1 MGKINKIAI
10 ANRGEVA
17 LRIIKTCK
25 KLGIKTVLLHSDV
38 DEKNTKAYFEADE
51 CILIGS
57 HNSYLDIDKVI
68 AGIKKSKA
76 HAVHPGFGFLSEN
89 ASFAK
94 RVEESGIIFI
104 GPGADTISQMGDK
117 TTARKLCE
125 KAGIPII
132 RGYNEDIQDDDILL
146 KEAKR
151 IGFPL
156 LIKASFGGG
165 GRGIRI
171 CKSESDF
178 YKNLESARRESEASF
193 NSGKIFL
200 EKYLDG
206 AKHVEFQILGDGKN
220 VVHLFE
226 RECSVQRRHQK
237 VIEEAPC
244 PILTPALRQN
254 MAASA
259 IKAAKAVGYRNAGTV
274 EFLLFENNFYFLEMN
289 TRLQVEHPVTEM
301 ILGIDLIELQ
311 IYVAKEK
318 KLPSHLKELQPKGHA
333 IECRIYAE
341 NDGVPSTGK
350 ILHYNF
356 DESSVRC
363 DDGFDTNHTIVE
375 FYDSMFSKLI
385 VHADTREDCIKKLN
399 LAFANYVVF
408 GIETNLNI
416 LSNIINHKTFLNSDA
431 STNFTDY
438 FHIKESK
445 LDKRYLEFLIKKE
458 TNNLE
463 TIDDHRSPFI
473 KNKINPQSILKKSQF
488 VVSNKKVDVSYMES
502 GEGLWIHCTSGDNFL
517 GSWFF
522 KSKDDIL
529 LSGEGDNII
538 KAFMPGKITNVSVEK
553 GDKLKAGDVVLVM
566 EAMKMEYIIKV
577 HTNSVVG
584 RVNIKKDDQVKK
596 DDILVELEPEVI

>member
-1 MGKINKIAI
+1 MNKISKIAI

-25 KLGIKTVLLHSDV
+25 KLGIKSVLLHSDV

-51 CILIGS
+51 CILIEP
-57 HNSYLDIDKVI
+57 HNSYLDIDKVLI
-68 AGIKKSKA
+68 GLEKSKA
-76 HAVHPGFGFLSEN
+76 DAVHPGFGFLSEN

-94 RVEESGIIFI
+94 RVEESGFIFI
-104 GPGADTISQMGDK
+104 GPNADTISKMGDK
-117 TTARKLCE
+117 TVARELCE
-125 KAGIPII
+125 KASVPVIP
-132 RGYNEDIQDDDILL
+132 GYNEDVQDSDTLL
-146 KEAKR
+146 KAAKQ

-193 NSGKIFL
+193 NSKKIFL
-200 EKYLDG
+200 EKYLDR

-220 VVHLFE
+220 VVHLYE

-237 VIEEAPC
+237 VVEEAPC
-244 PILTPALRQN
+244 PVLNTGLRN
-254 MAASA
+254 KMADCAV
-259 IKAAKAVGYRNAGTV
+259 KVAKAVGYRSAGTV
-274 EFLLFENNFYFLEMN
+274 EFLLFEDNFYFLEMN

-301 ILGIDLIELQ
+301 ILDLDLVELQ
-311 IYVAKEK
+311 IEIAKTG
-318 KLPSHLKELQPKGHA
+318 KLPGKLEKIKPKGHA
-333 IECRIYAE
+333 IECRVYAE

-350 ILHYNF
+350 ILHYSF
-356 DESSVRC
+356 DKSSVRC
-363 DDGFDTNHTIVE
+363 DDGFDTNHEIVE

-399 LAFANYVVF
+399 IAFANYIVF

-416 LSNIINHKTFLNSDA
+416 LRNIINHKTFLDSKA

-445 LDKRYLEFLIKKE
+445 LDERYLEFLIKKE
-458 TNNLE
+458 INNLE
-463 TIDDHRSPFI
+463 TIDEHRSPFVR
-473 KNKINPQSILKKSQF
+473 NKINPQRILKKSQF
-488 VVSNKKVDVSYMES
+488 VISGKKIDVSYMKS
-502 GEGLWIHCTSGDNFL
+502 GEGLWIHCVSGNDFL
-517 GSWFF
+517 GSWLC
-522 KSKDDIL
+522 KPKDDIL

-538 KAFMPGKITNVSVEK
+538 KAFMPGKITNISVKK

-566 EAMKMEYIIKV
+566 EAMKMEYVIKV
-577 HTNSVVG
+577 HSNSVIC
-584 RVNIKKDDQVKK
+584 RINIKKDDQVKK
-596 DDILVELEPEVI
+596 GDILVELEPEVI